1 MQRHCAGLSI
11 RESKLSENI
20 VIIGVVCRVDRKELS
35 VMPLISA
42 GFTRRHIENPSI
54 MACYNELL
62 QLEFGEVPSQLK
74 LRACNSIFT
83 VLEKSQEAIETTS
96 EDHIIQYAN
105 PALETAMGY
114 QSGELIGKELAE
126 VPINEKKLNCLIL

>member
-1 MQRHCAGLSI
+1 
-11 RESKLSENI
+11 
-20 VIIGVVCRVDRKELS
+20 
-35 VMPLISA
+35 
-42 GFTRRHIENPSI
+42 

-114 QSGELIGKELAE
+114 QSGELIGKELAK